1 MDANNPTLNMFRA
14 LSDEC
19 RLRIL
24 RAVSQAELSVAELVG
39 VLGLPQSTVSRHL
52 KPLRET
58 GLLGTRRNGTSVFY
72 HRGPAFSD
80 PELNQVIDRSL
91 AQIAGGNEDRASVRQ
106 VLDQRTSRNKDF
118 FDGLAGRYGSLTE
131 PGGGWSAL
139 ASALAMGFAGCKV
152 ADVGAGEGA
161 LTLSLAR
168 FCQEVV
174 AVDLSPRMLMTLRD
188 TADKAGLG
196 SKVKT
201 CEGDLEMLPITD
213 AEMDAVFISQALH
226 HAAQP
231 AAAIIEATRVLRPGG
246 RLIILDLVAH
256 EQEWVREEYADLW
269 LGFEPKQLEIY
280 LSEAGLQIG
289 EVAQL
294 PGATPDLPI
303 LLMTAH
309 KPNPNKEE
317 K

>member
-1 MDANNPTLNMFRA
+1 MDVANSTLNLFKA

-24 RAVSQAELSVAELVG
+24 RAVSQAELSVAELVRIMG
-39 VLGLPQSTVSRHL
+39 YPQSTVSRHL

-58 GLLGTRRNGTSVFY
+58 GLLETRRNGTSVFY

-91 AQIAGGNEDRASVRQ
+91 SQIPGGNEDRASVRQ
-106 VLDQRTSRNKDF
+106 ILDQRISRNRDF
-118 FDGLAGRYGSLTE
+118 FDDLAGRYGSLTE
-131 PGGGWSAL
+131 PGGGWSAV
-139 ASALAMGFAGCKV
+139 ASALAMGFSGEKV
-152 ADVGAGEGA
+152 ADIGAGEGA

-168 FCQEVV
+168 FCKQVV
-174 AVDLSPRMLMTLRD
+174 AVDISPRMLMTLRD
-188 TADKAGLG
+188 TAEAAGVG
-196 SKVKT
+196 EKVKT
-201 CEGDLEMLPITD
+201 CEGDLEKLPIGD
-213 AEMDAVFISQALH
+213 GEMDAVFISQALH

-231 AAAIIEATRVLRPGG
+231 PSAIKEATRVLKPGG
-246 RLIILDLVAH
+246 RLLVLDLMAH

-269 LGFEPKQLEIY
+269 LGFDPQQLEIY
-280 LSEAGLQIG
+280 LTDAGLQIG
-289 EVAQL
+289 EAAQL

-309 KPNPNKEE
+309 KPKPK
-317 K
+317 KDKK

>member
-1 MDANNPTLNMFRA
+1 MDTASSTLNLFKA

-24 RAVSQAELSVAELVG
+24 RAVSQAELSVAELVR
-39 VLGLPQSTVSRHL
+39 VLGQPQSTVSRHL

-58 GLLGTRRNGTSVFY
+58 GLLETRRNGTSVFY

-91 AQIAGGNEDRASVRQ
+91 AQISGANEDKASVR
-106 VLDQRTSRNKDF
+106 LILNQRISRNRDF
-118 FDGLAGRYGSLTE
+118 FDDLAGRYGSLTE
-131 PGGGWSAL
+131 PGGGWSAV
-139 ASALAMGFAGCKV
+139 AAALAIGFSGCKV

-168 FCQEVV
+168 FCELVV

-188 TADKAGLG
+188 TAEAAGLG
-196 SKVKT
+196 DKVQT
-201 CEGDLEMLPITD
+201 EEGELEKLPIED
-213 AEMDAVFISQALH
+213 GEMDAVFISQALH
-226 HAAQP
+226 HASQP
-231 AAAIIEATRVLRPGG
+231 AAAIKEAARVLRPGG
-246 RLIILDLVAH
+246 RLLILDLIAH
-256 EQEWVREEYADLW
+256 EQEWVRDQYADLW
-269 LGFEPKQLEIY
+269 LGFEPKQLELY
-280 LSEAGLQIG
+280 FTEAGLQTG

-303 LLMTAH
+303 LLMTAQ
-309 KPNPNKEE
+309 KPKMT
-317 K
+317 KDGL